1 MERRTGEGGEE
12 GRRAQEEPRAW
23 LGARRVEGGEER
35 EGARE
40 EGTQE
45 EDRASEKRV
54 SYWIFVLY

>member
-12 GRRAQEEPRAW
+12 GRRAQEEARAW
-23 LGARRVEGGEER
+23 LGARRVEGGEGG
-35 EGARE
+35 EGAQE

-45 EDRASEKRV
+45 EARASEKRV